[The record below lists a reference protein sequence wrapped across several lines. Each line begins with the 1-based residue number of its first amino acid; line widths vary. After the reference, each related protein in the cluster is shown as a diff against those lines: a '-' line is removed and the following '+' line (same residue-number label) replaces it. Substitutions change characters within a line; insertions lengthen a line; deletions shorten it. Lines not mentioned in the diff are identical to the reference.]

1 MPSKAIFMLWIV
13 CSTLPSALFAG
24 GKDDKDQQAQDTID
38 AERFRVLYDKDI
50 SLVTDVF
57 LGQIS
62 DGGKEF
68 IHPDD
73 PNKIVRIYKI
83 PDDATFIINE
93 QANIEKLMAKS
104 EELGNIIPITQ
115 KLYRVLSYPVENLWT
130 VTLELERFRDNLI
143 EGIENDQLLRI
154 NLMNFAMRLDLYKQL
169 AYTFQQY
176 AELKMKNC
184 NIEVQKILFKKTGD
198 DFSTSPP
205 LETNTGFVF
214 VLSELMY
221 SSPMDFPCRGGT
233 LSTWDFDDSRG
244 DIPLSDKCQK
254 KIEIIGLGML
264 ILKIETTALAITN
277 EGFETAELRPTTLSD
292 ALKAL
297 PEAPHELFLC
307 YEEKTPI
314 LNHSSFSI
322 LDTIFAR
329 SRIANNIEL
338 HIEDESVDF
347 TNKVLQDDM
356 AYIEKANAVIF
367 EQRELERNSS
377 KMADSNAKDKIVALY
392 ATFNKHIHSMFKPN
406 DYTYGRPTAAE
417 TFDAFS
423 KIHDEYVASTNSLVR
438 DRVLVV

>member
-1 MPSKAIFMLWIV
+1 MASKALFILWI
-13 CSTLPSALFAG
+13 CITTLPNPFLAG
-24 GKDDKDQQAQDTID
+24 TKEEDADILRFIELYKKDPDTIP
-38 AERFRVLYDKDI
+38 
-50 SLVTDVF
+50 DVF
-57 LGQIS
+57 LQHLNFSGR
-62 DGGKEF
+62 EF

-73 PNKIVRIYKI
+73 PNKVLRVYL
-83 PDDATFIINE
+83 FQNS
-93 QANIEKLMAKS
+93 QKS
-104 EELGNIIPITQ
+104 NRVAQVKKVIAQLTERSDKLGNQIPITQ